1 MKRRDLADVLVS
13 EHSVSKA
20 EANRIVHSLLD
31 AIVEAVESGKKVKI
45 SGFGHFEARDRA
57 ARMAHNPRTG
67 DARPIKARR
76 ALVFRPAKAV
86 RDVLNA
92 N

>member
-1 MKRRDLADVLVS
+1 MKRRDLTDLLAND
-13 EHSVSKA
+13 HAVSKA
-20 EANRIVHSLLD
+20 EANRIVRSILD
-31 AIVEAVESGKKVKI
+31 AIVAAVESGKTVKI

-86 RDVLNA
+86 RDALNA